1 MDHRAPINPAE
12 PVANPAATPTPSSDA
27 QVWNDL
33 FPRILEDEKATA
45 LAHRA
50 LHDDADEFS
59 ARSVPVG
66 LPTTTD
72 QTGTGSGSR
81 LDAYRAPVR
90 RCA

>member
-1 MDHRAPINPAE
+1 MDHRAAQPRRTRRQ
-12 PVANPAATPTPSSDA
+12 PAATHTPGADA

-45 LAHRA
+45 LAHRP

-81 LDAYRAPVR
+81 LDSYRSPIR
-90 RCA
+90 RSA